1 MSDLQPEPF
10 TEVIILETLLLLEM
24 TRQSLQIS
32 NSTLHCRG
40 VEHLTLCNNAVC
52 SQSFAVPGAI
62 EPLSVLYNIAEQNI
76 LIL

>member
-24 TRQSLQIS
+24 TRQSLQIIS
-32 NSTLHCRG
+32 NSRG

-76 LIL
+76 LIHN